1 MNEQRKLQRI
11 RAGYLPGLND
21 DEVQWQTLDFK
32 SRDGQVLEVCVPVLT
47 APQMQALACRVR
59 TAAAIHLRPMPVAEI
74 IDAVDRA
81 MARLLDRNDIY
92 RQQAEAWLPVVSGYD
107 ADMVRL
113 GLTGFFKT
121 FRAAQLKRFV
131 AEDFANPAVLDGFQ
145 PAAKGG
151 AVRAFGPDLL
161 VHSWAGNV
169 PALSLWSLVCG
180 LLVKAPAI
188 GKLASA
194 EPLFAGW
201 FAPAGRGSPAAGR
214 LPGRGVVARCRRG
227 GGRRALCP
235 GRYGAGLWRQSD
247 AGCTAPSSARDDALL
262 PHGHKL
268 GFGLI
273 GAQALDTLKAPAMA
287 RQAAWDV
294 MRYDQQG
301 CYSPHVFYVQRGA
314 PVSPRAFADY
324 LAAELAN
331 LQRRFA
337 RRELDLEEG
346 AALARWQQN
355 MEWGGEAHQLLG
367 PVDAPWSVAY
377 SESLQPLA
385 PTALYRTIAVV
396 AVDRLD
402 AVLPVVATQRD
413 YLQTA
418 GIAAGPEELY
428 RLAGLL
434 GAAGVTRISAIGSMS
449 MPEAG
454 WHHDGRFNLLD
465 LVRMTE
471 IEQSAN
477 WRPSRW
483 PLMRTEGVDTAVAFM
498 EFKQAR
504 FSYPGRAPVVDGVDW
519 QVGAGEFHCLLGRSG
534 CGKTTLLKLAAGLL
548 GPPVG
553 PYLAARQQ
561 LAAPGPQL
569 GFMFQAPTLLDWHT
583 VIDNV
588 LLPVSLQRK
597 PTQRI
602 NRRPCSCWSNW
613 VLPPIHGFTQASS
626 RADNKVAWLWREP

>member
-1 MNEQRKLQRI
+1 MSEQRKLQRI
-11 RAGYLPGLND
+11 KAGYLPGLGD
-21 DEVQWQTLDFK
+21 DEVQWQTLDFE
-32 SRDGQVLEVCVPVLT
+32 SRDGQRLEVSVPVLT

-59 TAAAIHLRPMPVAEI
+59 KAAAIHLRPMPVAEI

-201 FAPAGRGSPAAGR
+201 FARLLAEVHPTLADCLAVVWWRGAGGEEADALYAQADTVLAYGGNQTLDALRRR
-214 LPGRGVVARCRRG
+214 LPVTTRF
-227 GGRRALCP
+227 
-235 GRYGAGLWRQSD
+235 
-247 AGCTAPSSARDDALL
+247 L
-262 PHGHKL
+262 PHCHKL

-273 GAQALDTLKAPAMA
+273 GAQALDTLKAPGMA
-287 RQAAWDV
+287 RLAAWDV

-377 SESLQPLA
+377 SESLQPLV

-402 AVLPVVATQRD
+402 AVLPMVAAQRD

-418 GIAAGPEELY
+418 GIAASPEELY

-434 GAAGVTRISAIGSMS
+434 GAVGVTRISAIGSMS

-471 IEQSAN
+471 IEQSA
-477 WRPSRW
+477 
-483 PLMRTEGVDTAVAFM
+483 E
-498 EFKQAR
+498 
-504 FSYPGRAPVVDGVDW
+504 
-519 QVGAGEFHCLLGRSG
+519 
-534 CGKTTLLKLAAGLL
+534 LAAQ
-548 GPPVG
+548 P
-553 PYLAARQQ
+553 LA
-561 LAAPGPQL
+561 
-569 GFMFQAPTLLDWHT
+569 
-583 VIDNV
+583 
-588 LLPVSLQRK
+588 SY
-597 PTQRI
+597 
-602 NRRPCSCWSNW
+602 
-613 VLPPIHGFTQASS
+613 
-626 RADNKVAWLWREP
+626 AD

>member
-1 MNEQRKLQRI
+1 MSEQRKLQRI
-11 RAGYLPGLND
+11 KAGYLPGLGD
-21 DEVQWQTLDFK
+21 EEVQWQTLDFE
-32 SRDGQVLEVCVPVLT
+32 SRDGQVLEVSVPVLT
-47 APQMQALACRVR
+47 APQMQSLACRVR
-59 TAAAIHLRPMPVAEI
+59 KAAAIHLRPMPVAEI
-74 IDAVDRA
+74 IDVVDRA

-169 PALSLWSLVCG
+169 PALSLWSLVSG

-201 FAPAGRGSPAAGR
+201 FARLLAEVHPPLADCLAVVWWRGAGGEEADALYAQADTVLAYGGNQTLDALRRR
-214 LPGRGVVARCRRG
+214 LPVTTRF
-227 GGRRALCP
+227 
-235 GRYGAGLWRQSD
+235 
-247 AGCTAPSSARDDALL
+247 L

-273 GAQALDTLKAPAMA
+273 GAQALDTLKAPGMA
-287 RQAAWDV
+287 RLAAWDV

-402 AVLPVVATQRD
+402 AVLPVVAAQRD

-418 GIAAGPEELY
+418 GIAASPEELY

-434 GAAGVTRISAIGSMS
+434 GAVGVTRISAIGSMS

-471 IEQSAN
+471 IEQSA
-477 WRPSRW
+477 
-483 PLMRTEGVDTAVAFM
+483 E
-498 EFKQAR
+498 
-504 FSYPGRAPVVDGVDW
+504 
-519 QVGAGEFHCLLGRSG
+519 
-534 CGKTTLLKLAAGLL
+534 LAAQ
-548 GPPVG
+548 P
-553 PYLAARQQ
+553 LA
-561 LAAPGPQL
+561 
-569 GFMFQAPTLLDWHT
+569 
-583 VIDNV
+583 
-588 LLPVSLQRK
+588 SY
-597 PTQRI
+597 
-602 NRRPCSCWSNW
+602 
-613 VLPPIHGFTQASS
+613 
-626 RADNKVAWLWREP
+626 AD

>member
-1 MNEQRKLQRI
+1 MSEQRKLQRI
-11 RAGYLPGLND
+11 KAGYLPGLAD
-21 DEVQWQTLDFK
+21 DEVQWQTLGFE
-32 SRDGQVLEVCVPVLT
+32 SRDGQRLEVSVPVLT
-47 APQMQALACRVR
+47 APQMRALAARVR
-59 TAAAIHLRPMPVAEI
+59 AAACVHLRSMPVAEI

-81 MARLLDRNDIY
+81 MARLLNRNDIY

-121 FRAAQLKRFV
+121 FRAAQLRRFV

-201 FAPAGRGSPAAGR
+201 FARLLAEVHPPLADCLAVVWWRGAGGEEADALYAEADTVLAYGGNQTLDALRRR
-214 LPGRGVVARCRRG
+214 LPVTTRF
-227 GGRRALCP
+227 
-235 GRYGAGLWRQSD
+235 
-247 AGCTAPSSARDDALL
+247 L

-273 GAQALDTLKAPAMA
+273 GAQALDTLKAAGMA
-287 RQAAWDV
+287 RLAAWDV

-314 PVSPRAFADY
+314 PVSPRAFTDY

-355 MEWGGEAHQLLG
+355 MEWGGEAHELLG

-402 AVLPVVATQRD
+402 AVLPVVAAQRD

-428 RLAGLL
+428 RLGGLL
-434 GAAGVTRISAIGSMS
+434 GAVGVTRISAIGSMS

-471 IEQSAN
+471 IEQSA
-477 WRPSRW
+477 
-483 PLMRTEGVDTAVAFM
+483 E
-498 EFKQAR
+498 
-504 FSYPGRAPVVDGVDW
+504 
-519 QVGAGEFHCLLGRSG
+519 
-534 CGKTTLLKLAAGLL
+534 LAAQ
-548 GPPVG
+548 P
-553 PYLAARQQ
+553 LA
-561 LAAPGPQL
+561 
-569 GFMFQAPTLLDWHT
+569 
-583 VIDNV
+583 
-588 LLPVSLQRK
+588 SY
-597 PTQRI
+597 
-602 NRRPCSCWSNW
+602 
-613 VLPPIHGFTQASS
+613 
-626 RADNKVAWLWREP
+626 AD

>member
-1 MNEQRKLQRI
+1 MSKQRKVQRI
-11 RAGYLPGLND
+11 KAGYLPGLGD
-21 DEVQWQTLDFK
+21 DEVQWQTLDFE
-32 SRDGQVLEVCVPVLT
+32 SRDGQRLEVSVPVLT

-59 TAAAIHLRPMPVAEI
+59 KAAAAHLRPMPVADI

-201 FAPAGRGSPAAGR
+201 FARLLAEVHPPLADCLAVVWWRGAGGEEADALYAQADTVLAYGGNQTLDALRRR
-214 LPGRGVVARCRRG
+214 LPVTTRF
-227 GGRRALCP
+227 
-235 GRYGAGLWRQSD
+235 
-247 AGCTAPSSARDDALL
+247 L

-273 GAQALDTLKAPAMA
+273 DAQALDTLKAPAMA
-287 RQAAWDV
+287 RLAAWDV

-314 PVSPRAFADY
+314 PVSARAFADY

-402 AVLPVVATQRD
+402 AVLPVVAAQRD

-471 IEQSAN
+471 IEQSA
-477 WRPSRW
+477 
-483 PLMRTEGVDTAVAFM
+483 E
-498 EFKQAR
+498 
-504 FSYPGRAPVVDGVDW
+504 
-519 QVGAGEFHCLLGRSG
+519 
-534 CGKTTLLKLAAGLL
+534 LAAQ
-548 GPPVG
+548 P
-553 PYLAARQQ
+553 LA
-561 LAAPGPQL
+561 
-569 GFMFQAPTLLDWHT
+569 DY
-583 VIDNV
+583 
-588 LLPVSLQRK
+588 
-597 PTQRI
+597 
-602 NRRPCSCWSNW
+602 
-613 VLPPIHGFTQASS
+613 
-626 RADNKVAWLWREP
+626 AD

>member
-1 MNEQRKLQRI
+1 MSKQRKVQRI
-11 RAGYLPGLND
+11 KAGYLPGLGD
-21 DEVQWQTLDFK
+21 DEVQWQTLDFE
-32 SRDGQVLEVCVPVLT
+32 SRDGQRLEVSVPVLT

-59 TAAAIHLRPMPVAEI
+59 KAAAAHLRPMPVAEI

-201 FAPAGRGSPAAGR
+201 FARLLAEVHPPLADCLAVVWWRGAGGEEADALYAQADTVLAYGGNQTLDALRRR
-214 LPGRGVVARCRRG
+214 LPVTTRF
-227 GGRRALCP
+227 
-235 GRYGAGLWRQSD
+235 
-247 AGCTAPSSARDDALL
+247 L

-273 GAQALDTLKAPAMA
+273 DAQALDTLKAPAMA

-314 PVSPRAFADY
+314 PVSARAFADY

-402 AVLPVVATQRD
+402 AVLPVVAAQRD

-471 IEQSAN
+471 IEQSA
-477 WRPSRW
+477 
-483 PLMRTEGVDTAVAFM
+483 E
-498 EFKQAR
+498 
-504 FSYPGRAPVVDGVDW
+504 
-519 QVGAGEFHCLLGRSG
+519 
-534 CGKTTLLKLAAGLL
+534 LAAQ
-548 GPPVG
+548 P
-553 PYLAARQQ
+553 LA
-561 LAAPGPQL
+561 
-569 GFMFQAPTLLDWHT
+569 DY
-583 VIDNV
+583 
-588 LLPVSLQRK
+588 
-597 PTQRI
+597 
-602 NRRPCSCWSNW
+602 
-613 VLPPIHGFTQASS
+613 
-626 RADNKVAWLWREP
+626 AD

>member
-1 MNEQRKLQRI
+1 MSEQRKLQRI
-11 RAGYLPGLND
+11 KAGYLPGLGD
-21 DEVQWQTLDFK
+21 DEVQWQTLDFG
-32 SRDGQVLEVCVPVLT
+32 SQDGQLLEVSVPVLT

-59 TAAAIHLRPMPVAEI
+59 KAAAIHLRPMPVAEI
-74 IDAVDRA
+74 IDAIDRA

-131 AEDFANPAVLDGFQ
+131 AEDFPNPAVLDGFQ

-201 FAPAGRGSPAAGR
+201 FARLLAEVHPPLADCLAVVWWRGAGGEEADALYDQADTVLAYGGNQTLDALRRR
-214 LPGRGVVARCRRG
+214 LPVTTRF
-227 GGRRALCP
+227 
-235 GRYGAGLWRQSD
+235 
-247 AGCTAPSSARDDALL
+247 L

-273 GAQALDTLKAPAMA
+273 GAQALDTLKAPGMA
-287 RQAAWDV
+287 RLAAWDV

-355 MEWGGEAHQLLG
+355 MEWGGEPHQLLG

-402 AVLPVVATQRD
+402 AVLPVVAAQRD

-471 IEQSAN
+471 IEQSA
-477 WRPSRW
+477 
-483 PLMRTEGVDTAVAFM
+483 E
-498 EFKQAR
+498 
-504 FSYPGRAPVVDGVDW
+504 
-519 QVGAGEFHCLLGRSG
+519 
-534 CGKTTLLKLAAGLL
+534 LAAQ
-548 GPPVG
+548 P
-553 PYLAARQQ
+553 LA
-561 LAAPGPQL
+561 
-569 GFMFQAPTLLDWHT
+569 DY
-583 VIDNV
+583 
-588 LLPVSLQRK
+588 
-597 PTQRI
+597 
-602 NRRPCSCWSNW
+602 
-613 VLPPIHGFTQASS
+613 
-626 RADNKVAWLWREP
+626 AD

>member
-1 MNEQRKLQRI
+1 MTANSKVQQIK
-11 RAGYLPGLND
+11 AGYLPGLSD
-21 DEVQWQTLDFK
+21 DEVQWHVLHFERNGT
-32 SRDGQVLEVCVPVLT
+32 RLEVSVPMLT
-47 APQMQALACRVR
+47 GEQMQALANRVR
-59 TAAAIHLRPMPVAEI
+59 NAAAKHLRSMTVAQI
-74 IDAVDRA
+74 IDVIDRA
-81 MARLLDRNDIY
+81 MARLLDRNDAY

-145 PAAKGG
+145 PAPKGG

-169 PALSLWSLVCG
+169 PALSLWSLICG
-180 LLVKAPAI
+180 LLVKAPAV

-201 FAPAGRGSPAAGR
+201 FARLLAEIHPPLADCLAVVWWRGAGGEEADALYAQADTVLAYGGNQTLDTLRKR
-214 LPGRGVVARCRRG
+214 LPVTTRF
-227 GGRRALCP
+227 
-235 GRYGAGLWRQSD
+235 
-247 AGCTAPSSARDDALL
+247 L

-273 GAQALDTLKAPAMA
+273 GTAALDALKAPAVA
-287 RQAAWDV
+287 RLAAWDV

-301 CYSPHVFYVQRGA
+301 CYSPHVFYVERGA
-314 PVSPRAFADY
+314 PVPPRAFADY

-346 AALARWQQN
+346 ATVARWQQT
-355 MEWGGEAHQLLG
+355 MEWAGDTHQLLG
-367 PVDAPWSVAY
+367 PVDAAWSVAY
-377 SESLQPLA
+377 SDSLQPLA

-402 AVLPVVATQRD
+402 HVLPVVAAQREF
-413 YLQTA
+413 LQTA

-428 RLAGLL
+428 RLADLL

-449 MPEAG
+449 MLEAG

-471 IEQSAN
+471 IEQSA
-477 WRPSRW
+477 
-483 PLMRTEGVDTAVAFM
+483 E
-498 EFKQAR
+498 
-504 FSYPGRAPVVDGVDW
+504 
-519 QVGAGEFHCLLGRSG
+519 
-534 CGKTTLLKLAAGLL
+534 LAAQ
-548 GPPVG
+548 P
-553 PYLAARQQ
+553 LA
-561 LAAPGPQL
+561 
-569 GFMFQAPTLLDWHT
+569 
-583 VIDNV
+583 
-588 LLPVSLQRK
+588 SY
-597 PTQRI
+597 
-602 NRRPCSCWSNW
+602 
-613 VLPPIHGFTQASS
+613 
-626 RADNKVAWLWREP
+626 AD

>member
-1 MNEQRKLQRI
+1 MSEQRKLQRI
-11 RAGYLPGLND
+11 KAGCLPGLGD
-21 DEVQWQTLDFK
+21 DEVQWQTLDFEF
-32 SRDGQVLEVCVPVLT
+32 RDGQVLEVSVPVLT

-59 TAAAIHLRPMPVAEI
+59 KAAAIHLRSMPVAEI

-92 RQQAEAWLPVVSGYD
+92 RQLAEAWLPVVSGYD

-201 FAPAGRGSPAAGR
+201 FARLLAEVHPPLADCLAVVWWRGAGGEEADALYAQADTVLAYGGNQTLDALRRR
-214 LPGRGVVARCRRG
+214 LPVTTRF
-227 GGRRALCP
+227 
-235 GRYGAGLWRQSD
+235 
-247 AGCTAPSSARDDALL
+247 L

-273 GAQALDTLKAPAMA
+273 GAQALDTLKAPGMA
-287 RQAAWDV
+287 RLAAWDV

-355 MEWGGEAHQLLG
+355 MEWGGDAHQLLG

-377 SESLQPLA
+377 SESLQPLV

-402 AVLPVVATQRD
+402 AVLPVVAAQRD

-418 GIAAGPEELY
+418 GIAASPEELY

-434 GAAGVTRISAIGSMS
+434 GAVGVTRISAIGSMS

-471 IEQSAN
+471 IEQSA
-477 WRPSRW
+477 
-483 PLMRTEGVDTAVAFM
+483 E
-498 EFKQAR
+498 
-504 FSYPGRAPVVDGVDW
+504 
-519 QVGAGEFHCLLGRSG
+519 
-534 CGKTTLLKLAAGLL
+534 LAAQ
-548 GPPVG
+548 P
-553 PYLAARQQ
+553 LA
-561 LAAPGPQL
+561 
-569 GFMFQAPTLLDWHT
+569 
-583 VIDNV
+583 
-588 LLPVSLQRK
+588 SY
-597 PTQRI
+597 
-602 NRRPCSCWSNW
+602 
-613 VLPPIHGFTQASS
+613 
-626 RADNKVAWLWREP
+626 AD